1 MIINIPPRGKNK
13 KRYGILVNG
22 IVKSEAYKI
31 NILRG
36 DKGQELKTIDGVQT
50 QHCKGNGK
58 YAFEY
63 SYASPFDASQ
73 FKALI
78 LTLPSHET
86 AIDDD
91 TSMGFR
97 CRFNNRIQLVLA
109 RHPEYAGTTP
119 TLADPIRTLTIDCSS
134 TNYFKGVYKMDIS
147 DINEECD
154 IGFILS
160 NDGSYTLP
168 NGQQGI
174 FYSGAY
180 IQSLQAI
187 K

>member
-22 IVKSEAYKI
+22 VVKSEAYKI
-31 NILRG
+31 NKFFG
-36 DKGQELKTIDGVQT
+36 SKGQELKTIDGVKT
-50 QHCKGNGK
+50 QHCKGDGT
-58 YAFEY
+58 YVFQY
-63 SYASPFDASQ
+63 SYPSPFDASQ

-78 LTLPSHET
+78 LTLPSHES
-86 AIDDD
+86 AIDVD
-91 TSMGFR
+91 SMGYW

-109 RHPEYAGTTP
+109 RHPKYDTFP
-119 TLADPIRTLTIDCSS
+119 TLTDEIRTLTIDCSN

-160 NDGSYTLP
+160 NDGSSTLP
-168 NGQQGI
+168 NGQKGI
-174 FYSGAY
+174 FDSGAY

>member
-22 IVKSEAYKI
+22 VVKSEAYKI
-31 NILRG
+31 NKLWG
-36 DKGQELKTIDGVQT
+36 DKGQELKTIDGVKT
-50 QHCKGNGK
+50 QHCKGDGT
-58 YAFEY
+58 YVFQY
-63 SYASPFDASQ
+63 SYPSPFDASQ

-78 LTLPSHET
+78 LTLPSHES

-91 TSMGFR
+91 TSMGYY
-97 CRFNNRIQLVLA
+97 CSFNNRIQLVLA
-109 RHPEYAGTTP
+109 RHPKYDTFP
-119 TLADPIRTLTIDCSS
+119 TLIDEIRTLTIDCSN

-168 NGQQGI
+168 NGQKGI